1 MSIMYHQDLWEVC
14 AIYKQ
19 IFLLFT
25 TQFPSLTLHFMKDSN
40 CFQKEMTTIEKQEH
54 ARIASNYKTL
64 CYLQIELE
72 IKPQKL
78 KLNTNSAKL
87 SRI

>member
-1 MSIMYHQDLWEVC
+1 MSVIYHQDLWEVC
-14 AIYKQ
+14 ANYKQ
-19 IFLLFT
+19 KFLLFK
-25 TQFPSLTLHFMKDSN
+25 TQSPSLTLHFMKDSN

-64 CYLQIELE
+64 QIELE
-72 IKPQKL
+72 TKPQKL

>member
-1 MSIMYHQDLWEVC
+1 
-14 AIYKQ
+14 
-19 IFLLFT
+19 
-25 TQFPSLTLHFMKDSN
+25 MKDSN

-64 CYLQIELE
+64 QIELE

>member
-1 MSIMYHQDLWEVC
+1 
-14 AIYKQ
+14 
-19 IFLLFT
+19 
-25 TQFPSLTLHFMKDSN
+25 MKDSN
-40 CFQKEMTTIEKQEH
+40 CFQKEMTTNEKQEH
-54 ARIASNYKTL
+54 ARTASNYKTL